1 MAITA
6 NHKGVEFGV
15 GDKVSVTQ
23 KIKEGEKERLQNFE
37 GIVIGIKGRDVNKS
51 FTVRRIGVQQIGI
64 ERIFPLF
71 SPSLEKIEVTRKGS
85 SGIRH
90 AKLYYIRK
98 KSKREIEKIYSR
110 SQIKGKPIP
119 QVKPKRSKAA
129 KRKSP
134 KKTGSKSPKK

>member
-6 NHKGVEFGV
+6 NHKGTEFGV

-23 KIKEGEKERLQNFE
+23 KIKEGEKERLQSFE

-51 FTVRRIGVQQIGI
+51 FTVRRVGAQQIGI

-85 SGIRH
+85 FGIRH
-90 AKLYYIRK
+90 AKLYYIRE
-98 KSKREIEKIYSR
+98 KSKREIEKVYSR
-110 SQIKGKPIP
+110 SQKKGKPLP
-119 QVKPKRSKAA
+119 QAEPKRSKV
-129 KRKSP
+129 S
-134 KKTGSKSPKK
+134 KKTASRKRRSKSPKK